1 MAKKI
6 ESRDYNARIAAIV
19 FAELNKSFVKYE
31 DTLGGMLICEIS
43 PDDHRLVYPDGWY
56 PAKGYLRNK
65 HFSSSGLYGEVPL
78 CRPDGSMWS
87 TVAQT
92 PDEMEL
98 LTAIIWFNFPLG
110 ALTLREVF
118 FFYLFVEK
126 TLKI

>member
-6 ESRDYNARIAAIV
+6 ESRDYNAKIAAIV

-31 DTLGGMLICEIS
+31 HTQCGMLLICKIS
-43 PDDHRLVYPDGWY
+43 PDDDRLVYPDGWY

-65 HFSSSGLYGEVPL
+65 HFSSSGLYGETPL
-78 CRPDGSMWS
+78 CKPDGSMWS

-98 LTAIIWFNFPLG
+98 LTAII
-110 ALTLREVF
+110 
-118 FFYLFVEK
+118 
-126 TLKI
+126 